1 MSTDYLGPRIRNLRK
16 AMQMSQKDLAEI
28 LGLSRSAVAS
38 YENGARYPDYSTLVK
53 IASYFQVS
61 VDYLLGIDQK
71 SNKSYQ
77 QYDLLEEIAQMLD
90 AAPIDPE
97 EKQLVLKEI
106 SDYFKWKLYLAQH
119 PDRKE

>member
-61 VDYLLGIDQK
+61 VDYLLGIDTK
-71 SNKSYQ
+71 SNRYL
-77 QYDLLEEIAQMLD
+77 QYERLEEIAQMLD

>member
-1 MSTDYLGPRIRNLRK
+1 MSTDYLGPRIRNLSK
-16 AMQMSQKDLAEI
+16 AMQMSQKELAEI
-28 LGLSRSAVAS
+28 LGISRSAVAS

-61 VDYLLGIDQK
+61 VDYLLGIDTK
-71 SNKSYQ
+71 SNRYL
-77 QYDLLEEIAQMLD
+77 QYERLEEIAQMLD